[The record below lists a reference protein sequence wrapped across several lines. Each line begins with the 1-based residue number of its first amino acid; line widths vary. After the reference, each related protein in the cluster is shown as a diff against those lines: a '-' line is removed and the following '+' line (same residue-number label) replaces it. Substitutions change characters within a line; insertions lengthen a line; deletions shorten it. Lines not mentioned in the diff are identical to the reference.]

1 MKFILQI
8 LCFFLVTA
16 QFCTAQWMSAE
27 SDSLIHTVFSQMS
40 TDSLEHYLRILTGAD
55 SVSINGSRYLI
66 RSRHND
72 QPGND
77 IAADFIYQTLSQTG
91 LPTTDQ
97 QYSMLGGRNIYA
109 VQTGSDF
116 PDQIFILCAHY
127 DDMPPGV
134 LAPGADDNA
143 SGTAAVLEAARVI
156 SQFQPRYTIIY
167 ALWDQEE
174 LGLIGSK
181 YYADSAYLAGKN
193 ILGVV
198 NLDMIGWETGGDNSY
213 FIHSSYVGDS
223 FGLARLS
230 SAIANYTSPEL
241 YPLFIVYGAS
251 NSDHSRFWSKGYS
264 AVEIAEDQND
274 FNPYYH
280 TANDNL
286 NHFNYNYF
294 FNLAKVSGAEIM
306 FLGINGLEEG
316 NLNSLLSSVDKTYAR
331 PGLDSV
337 LFRTTFPNF
346 NQTEN
351 FEPHL
356 LYGPPYEPVID
367 SVMLYDDGLHEDSLS
382 GDGIF
387 AAYIPPQ
394 NIENMFLP
402 AVSTTD
408 QITNEYH
415 SITQWVIFATDGPVI
430 IDTLIITRV
439 SPDHYIASVTVKN
452 ESSVATVVYSML
464 EMSSLDPWV
473 SVISPRTRALPDL
486 PPGATANTSF
496 TIETTD
502 SSTHELFTTVSD
514 ILYAGFSCWQ
524 YTREDPLSTT
534 GTVDNNHMPLT
545 FALQQNYP
553 NPFNPVTTIRYS
565 VPELSK
571 VQIKVYD
578 VLGNEISTLVNEE
591 KPAGTYEITWDAANL
606 SSGVYF
612 YQIKAGEFTGTK
624 KMILIR

>member
-1 MKFILQI
+1 MKYLLQI
-8 LCFFLVTA
+8 IFFLFITG
-16 QFCTAQWMSAE
+16 QFCTAQWMTAE
-27 SDSLIHTVFSQMS
+27 SDSIIRTVISQMS
-40 TDSLEHYLRILTGAD
+40 TDSLEHYLRILTGTD
-55 SVSINGSRYLI
+55 SVTINGSRYLI
-66 RSRHND
+66 KSRHNN

-91 LPTTDQ
+91 LPTTNQ
-97 QYSMLGGRNIYA
+97 QYSLLGGRNIYA

-134 LAPGADDNA
+134 IAPGADDNA

-156 SQFQPRYTIIY
+156 AQFQPRYTIIY

-181 YYADSAYLAGKN
+181 YFADSAYQAGAN

-198 NLDMIGWETGGDNSY
+198 NLDMIGYETGGDNSF

-230 SAIANYTSPEL
+230 SGLANYISSEL
-241 YPLFIVYGAS
+241 YPLFIIYGAS

-280 TANDNL
+280 TTNDNL

-294 FNLAKVSGAEIM
+294 YNLAKVSGAEIM

-346 NQTEN
+346 NQAGN

-356 LYGPPYEPVID
+356 LYSVPYAPVID

-394 NIENMFLP
+394 NIENFILP

-408 QITNEYH
+408 QNTGEYH
-415 SITQWVIFATDGPVI
+415 CITQWVLFATAGPVI
-430 IDTLIITRV
+430 IDTLLITRTT
-439 SPDHYIASVTVKN
+439 PDHYLVTVTVKN
-452 ESSVATVVYSML
+452 LSSVATIVYSMM
-464 EMSSLDPWV
+464 EMSSPDPWV
-473 SVISPRTRALPDL
+473 LVISPGTRELPDL
-486 PPGATANTSF
+486 PPGGTANTSF
-496 TIETTD
+496 TIQTTD
-502 SSTHELFTTVSD
+502 SSAHESFTAVFD
-514 ILYAGFSCWQ
+514 ILYAGFPCWQ
-524 YTREDPLSTT
+524 YTMVIT
-534 GTVDNNHMPLT
+534 GTAHNNRMPLT
-545 FALQQNYP
+545 FNLEQNYP

-565 VPELSK
+565 VPEISK

-578 VLGNEISTLVNEE
+578 VLGNEISTLLNEE
-591 KPAGTYEITWDAANL
+591 KHAGTYELTWNAANL
-606 SSGVYF
+606 PSGVYF
-612 YQIKAGEFTGTK
+612 YRIQASEFISTK
-624 KMILIR
+624 KMILLK